1 MGIFSTIEHG
11 LESAYKGVVHESHK
25 FEDWSRGFDERSHG
39 WSNLIPFYGFAKAV
53 ANIETSIDDQS
64 KGKISTGKMFLNF
77 AEDEALGAF
86 SLFTGVTGASALA
99 GGIKMGAE
107 AGVQGI
113 ANLATRATASQVARR
128 AAGEAVEAGAQH
140 VGDELRTAASQAEK
154 NLRYRKTQGLN
165 ELGEVTEKPIQEP
178 NIFDRMKSK
187 FRKVDTP
194 AEKIEKLVKRLP
206 KPSPEELKQEK
217 PKIEQST
224 EQVYNELSDN
234 FKKIFDRNI
243 KTKSNRNKLGIDGRM
258 GEWEDDVPTG
268 SKFTDKTPYHDVE
281 LRGATDALDQGLIAR
296 EDIFKEI
303 EKTEEKQKKLMVED
317 DNIDWEDFDMTD
329 DYEKPPT
336 TDKINPNWRD
346 STTDRR
352 TPLQKI
358 NMRSNIE
365 DIKAA
370 SEGEPYNPQSDLDR
384 AYNTLTDDLPEDP
397 TQKLSYRIRQQGG
410 FKLGGNIISI
420 V

>member
-1 MGIFSTIEHG
+1 MGIFSTIESG
-11 LESAYKGVVHESHK
+11 LESAYKGIVHESHK

-64 KGKISTGKMFLNF
+64 KGKISTGKMFLNL
-77 AEDEALGAF
+77 AEDEALGTF
-86 SLFTGVTGASALA
+86 SLFTGVTGASAIA

-154 NLRYRKTQGLN
+154 GLRYRKTQGLN
-165 ELGEVTEKPIQEP
+165 ELGEISENPIQEP

-194 AEKIEKLVKRLP
+194 AEKIQKLVKRLP
-206 KPSPEELKQEK
+206 KPKAEELKEK
-217 PKIEQST
+217 PKIEQTT

-234 FKKIFDRNI
+234 FKQIFDRNI
-243 KTKSNRNKLGIDGRM
+243 KTKSNRSKLGMDGRM
-258 GEWEDDVPTG
+258 GKWEDDVQSA
-268 SKFTDKTPYHDVE
+268 SKFTDKTPYHDIE
-281 LRGATDALDQGLIAR
+281 QRGATDVLDQDLVVR

-317 DNIDWEDFDMTD
+317 DDIDWENFDMTD
-329 DYEKPPT
+329 DNE
-336 TDKINPNWRD
+336 NPA
-346 STTDRR
+346 
-352 TPLQKI
+352 
-358 NMRSNIE
+358 E
-365 DIKAA
+365 
-370 SEGEPYNPQSDLDR
+370 
-384 AYNTLTDDLPEDP
+384 
-397 TQKLSYRIRQQGG
+397 KLSYRIRQEEEG
-410 FKLGGNIISI
+410 FKFGGNIISI
-420 V
+420 L